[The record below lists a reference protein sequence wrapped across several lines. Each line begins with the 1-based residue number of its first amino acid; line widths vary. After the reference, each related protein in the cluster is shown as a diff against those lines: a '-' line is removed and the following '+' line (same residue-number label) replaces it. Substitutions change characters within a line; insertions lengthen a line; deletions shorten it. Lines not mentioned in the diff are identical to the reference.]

1 MSIFSFLDYRLYFES
16 LFNTLKKSNRRFSYR
31 AFARMAG
38 STSPNFLQLIL
49 QRKLKINPKQLE
61 TFIVSAEYSEK
72 EARYLRALVTFDHS
86 SSHDEKNKAFRELV
100 TLREYRSVSKLAENQ
115 YEYLSNWY
123 NPVVR
128 ELVCTSEYNDDPES
142 IVPKFIPALGLRE
155 VKKSIKLLEALN
167 LIRRN
172 DEDNGWIQNDSSLA
186 TPPEVISIGIVEYHK
201 EMLTLAA
208 KSLENFNG
216 ADRDL
221 RAVTLGIPK
230 SKLPLLKER
239 MEAFWHEI
247 MDFSEDEDI
256 AEVVVQVN
264 TQLFPLTLL
273 EEE

>member
-1 MSIFSFLDYRLYFES
+1 MSIFSFLDYRLYFEE

-49 QRKLKINPKQLE
+49 QRKLRINPKQLE
-61 TFIVSAEYSEK
+61 SLIVSAEFSEK

-100 TLREYRSVSKLAENQ
+100 TLREYRSVNKLAENQ

-128 ELVCTSEYNDDPES
+128 EIVCADEYNDDPES
-142 IVPKFIPALGLRE
+142 IVSKFVPVLGLRE
-155 VKKSIKLLEALN
+155 VKKSIKLLETLG

-172 DEDNGWIQNDSSLA
+172 DDENGWVLSENSVA
-186 TPPEVISIGIVEYHK
+186 TPPEVLSLGIVEYHR
-201 EMLTLAA
+201 EMLKLAA
-208 KSLENFNG
+208 QSLENFN
-216 ADRDL
+216 ASDRDL

-239 MEAFWHEI
+239 MQAFWHEM
-247 MDFSEDEDI
+247 MDFSDDDDN
-256 AEVVVQVN
+256 AEIVVQIN
-264 TQLFPLTLL
+264 TQLFPLTTLG
-273 EEE
+273 EE